1 MARRLAIITGLLLI
15 GASACSSATTPSASS
30 STASETAVSP
40 SEAPAG
46 DGSLARVQEAGVFKT
61 CAVDG
66 LLPLSSS
73 DPDQPGAEQLIARA
87 LADELGVEHEQV
99 WVGTWD
105 GLIPSLQSEECDAIV
120 DGMFI
125 TPEREEIVDFA
136 GPYYAN
142 AEVIVV
148 QKDND
153 SIQTLDDLK
162 QVDQV
167 GVLQGSVTVDI
178 LEGKGFENL
187 KIYPD
192 QNTIILDL
200 SNGGV
205 DAAYLESSSAGWALE
220 QNPDLNAKIVEGY
233 EPGDDEKFNNGVP
246 VRQEDDDLRVAL
258 NDAFAAL
265 TASGELQE
273 LLAEY
278 GIPYFPPI

>member
-1 MARRLAIITGLLLI
+1 MARRMSFVLGLVVMMVAACTTATSPEESSSS
-15 GASACSSATTPSASS
+15 GASATPD
-30 STASETAVSP
+30 
-40 SEAPAG
+40 G
-46 DGSLARVQEAGVFKT
+46 DGSLARVQAAGVFKT

-73 DPDQPGAEQLIARA
+73 DPDQPGAEVLIARA
-87 LADELGVEHEQV
+87 VAEELGVEHEQV
-99 WVGTWD
+99 WIGTWD
-105 GLIPSLQSEECDAIV
+105 GLIPSLQSGECDAII

-125 TPEREEIVDFA
+125 TEEREEIVDFA

-153 SIQTLDDLK
+153 TVQTLEDLK
-162 QVDQV
+162 AVDQV

-178 LEGKGFENL
+178 LEGKGFTNL

-220 QNPDLNAKIVEGY
+220 QNADLNAKIVEGY

-246 VRQEDDDLRVAL
+246 VRQEDDDLREAI
-258 NDAFAAL
+258 NAAFATL
-265 TASGELQE
+265 TDSGELQS